1 MLLFFASEYV
11 IVASNH
17 RNATVSKIR
26 YTQFCMT
33 QNGKTGRTG
42 TNNALKKKKKK
53 REAHQ

>member
-1 MLLFFASEYV
+1 MLLFFTSEYV

-42 TNNALKKKKKK
+42 ANDALKIK
-53 REAHQ
+53 RETYINK